1 MAVESHP
8 GVAGDLLDAFQDFAG
23 QDFAHVALAHS
34 VSVGVTDLDQGVSGI
49 LTDSPA
55 NAFAY

>member
-1 MAVESHP
+1 MYKTDRTQTW
-8 GVAGDLLDAFQDFAG
+8 DLRI
-23 QDFAHVALAHS
+23 AHVAVAHS